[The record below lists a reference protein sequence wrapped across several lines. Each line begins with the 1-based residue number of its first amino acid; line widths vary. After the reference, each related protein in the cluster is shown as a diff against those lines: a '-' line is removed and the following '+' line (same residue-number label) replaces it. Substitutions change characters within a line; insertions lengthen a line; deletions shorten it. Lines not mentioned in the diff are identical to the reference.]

1 MPGRGRDAAGCAP
14 GEEQVG
20 REARVETRIRD
31 RAGIGAGHGCV
42 TACVRKQQREAGTG
56 AALRLPLLRE
66 CSTDGRSS
74 DAGVATLTPGSFSH
88 ESRKCPRT

>member
-1 MPGRGRDAAGCAP
+1 MQAVCKHPVREI

-42 TACVRKQQREAGTG
+42 TACVRFQQPEALMPT
-56 AALRLPLLRE
+56 A
-66 CSTDGRSS
+66 RS
-74 DAGVATLTPGSFSH
+74 
-88 ESRKCPRT
+88 